1 MLRRILRRL
10 VAFARDERG
19 ALNEAVAI
27 PAVIVLVL
35 AAGSASWVWVRA
47 QSAQTAVGQVGSQIS
62 TYLSQNGCLTTQN
75 LQSLAQYAAQNGLD
89 PAKLYLSVSSG
100 RQGYGSGGLSYSLGY
115 DFDFEV
121 PLLSVSAYHE
131 YIPYTVPAET
141 SQYVAGASSDTS
153 QCATGSGVLSAFSG
167 QTGGD
172 TTGATGGVSGPS
184 DAATVTLSGP
194 THATAGET
202 VAFQGAVTENG
213 SPAPDNTQVVVT
225 GPSGITTATTQAGD
239 YSVSFVAQ
247 GSGNVIIA
255 ASAGSASAT
264 ATLDV
269 SAGTPQAI
277 ALQYPQKD
285 TVGSPI
291 TIAGTVT
298 DQVGDPVSD
307 GTAVDISGPGIPAGT
322 TATTSDG
329 TFSFSYTPTS
339 LAALQLGFTA
349 AAATA
354 TASIEVDPGAAQTIT
369 LEASQGSQQGSQIT
383 VTAGATVTLSGDLAG
398 PDNTSV
404 ADGTQVALSSSTD
417 STDTFPT
424 AQTAAGAYS
433 AQATLTAAGGQVIA
447 ATSAGISQP
456 ASVTVKVLPAA
467 PAEVASFAVQPQEVE
482 VGGQVAVSGIL
493 EDSYGNPVPD
503 AEVTV
508 SGQGIASASATTAAN
523 GTFTVTTTAT
533 SAGTTD
539 VQATYQNQA
548 LVGGSAQ
555 LSVLAQSVY
564 NVAVALSQDT
574 IAAGGSTT
582 ATITVT
588 DQHGNPVPGETL
600 DLTESPQGQSV
611 LSQTTVTTDAN
622 GDAQVTLGPL
632 TQAGAQTLEVDT
644 NPSGSVGSAVVT
656 VLPTVPDTVDPPEIS
671 PSVVQS
677 TLDGGSTYPVI
688 TGVALDQYGNPV
700 AGAAV
705 TVTGGW
711 DPGVDFTGTANAEG
725 YFAITLTPVA
735 IGGPYEPTIMVQT
748 AQGSNTQTYSDTSLS
763 VVQNLY
769 SLTLSSLSGASVSAG
784 TPATLEVSLTA
795 FGTASSFPV
804 SGASV
809 SCSVTSSD
817 GASAWSTSSPTPSG
831 PATLTL
837 TTDTQGQAT
846 AQVAFEPYLGA
857 QTVDCQSAALGVSAT
872 LNLTVTSNAPAVASW
887 AAATP
892 NPVSAGQL
900 FTASV
905 TLLDGY
911 GFPLAAGEPVVVS
924 FPGSSGATWLTS
936 SGGAAGG
943 SLTSTVAGSGSVAIA
958 SAAGQ
963 SVSGLASSGPVTVD
977 PGPLRYFYP
986 VLGDSGDQW
995 LSGYSWTNDSSS
1007 AQGPTNDYGGFTS
1020 SPATVAGIGFD
1031 GYGNQVPGATAT
1043 LGCTAYDGGTCPSL
1057 PGSASPSWQALGSFP
1072 AGAYDL
1078 SFVPSGSS
1086 YGVATSPET
1095 TYTRFALLGTTLAT
1109 PGSQAWTTPGT
1120 YTFVV
1125 PNGVTRL
1132 LGDLWGGG
1140 GGGGGGEGMYQ
1151 YGGGQGGGGGGSGAF
1166 TEGWLDVSPG
1176 QRITVDV
1183 GAGGAGGPGGAA
1195 PSSIWA
1201 YENNG
1206 SWGTAG
1212 GSSSLATLT
1221 AAGGAG
1227 GGGGAGSSA
1236 GGGGPGGSPQSGV
1249 TVGIAGSPGGI
1260 AGVSSSQSQ
1269 GSPGA
1274 AGLNGGGPGGSGG
1287 LATYTY
1293 YAEPGGGGAGSPSPN
1308 GGAIPGYAGG
1318 AGANGDSYGGAADG
1332 LPGANATGLAAGG
1345 GGGSGACGGRGYGTP
1360 GGGGGTG
1367 GNGQV
1372 VIYW

>member
-1 MLRRILRRL
+1 MLRRFLRHL
-10 VAFARDERG
+10 VAFARDETG
-19 ALNEAVAI
+19 ALNEVVAI
-27 PAVIVLVL
+27 PAVILLIL

-62 TYLSQNGCLTTQN
+62 TYLSENGCLTTQN
-75 LQSLAQYAAQNGLD
+75 LQSLTQYAQQNGLN

-131 YIPYTVPAET
+131 FIPYTVPAET

-153 QCATGSGVLSAFSG
+153 QCATGSGVLSTFSG
-167 QTGGD
+167 QAGGD

-225 GPSGITTATTQAGD
+225 GPTGITTATTQAGD
-239 YSVSFVAQ
+239 YSVSFAAK

-255 ASAGSASAT
+255 ASAGGASAT

-269 SAGTPQAI
+269 SAGTPQTI

-291 TIAGTVT
+291 TIGGTVT

-339 LAALQLGFTA
+339 LAAVQLDFA
-349 AAATA
+349 AAAALA
-354 TASIEVDPGAAQTIT
+354 TASIEVDPGPAQTIT

-383 VTAGATVTLSGDLAG
+383 VTAGAAVTLSGDVAG
-398 PDNTSV
+398 PDNTPV
-404 ADGTQVALSSSTD
+404 EDGTQVVLSSSTD

-424 AQTAAGAYS
+424 SPTTAGAYS

-447 ATSAGISQP
+447 ATSAGITQP

-508 SGQGIASASATTAAN
+508 SGQGIASASATTAAD
-523 GTFTVTTTAT
+523 GTFTVTTAAT

-564 NVAVALSQDT
+564 NVAVALLQDT

-588 DQHGNPVPGETL
+588 DQHGNPVSGETL

-611 LSQTTVTTDAN
+611 LSEASVTTDAN
-622 GDAQVTLGPL
+622 GQATVTIGPL

-656 VLPTVPDTVDPPEIS
+656 VLPAVPDTVDPPEIS

-677 TLDGGSTYPVI
+677 TQDGGSTYPVI

-735 IGGPYEPTIMVQT
+735 IGGPYEPTITVQT

-769 SLTLSSLSGASVSAG
+769 SLSLTSLSGASVPAG
-784 TPATLEVSLTA
+784 TPATLQIGLTA
-795 FGTASSFPV
+795 YGTASSFPM
-804 SGASV
+804 SGATV

-817 GASAWSTSSPTPSG
+817 GASAWSTSAPTPSG

-837 TTDTQGQAT
+837 TTDAEGQAT

-857 QTVDCQSAALGVSAT
+857 QTVDCQSAALGVSAA

-887 AAATP
+887 TAATP
-892 NPVSAGQL
+892 NPVSAGQP
-900 FTASV
+900 FAASV

-936 SGGAAGG
+936 SGGAANG

-958 SAAGQ
+958 SVGGQ
-963 SVSGLASSGPVTVD
+963 AVSGLTSSAQVPVD

-986 VLGDSGDQW
+986 VLGDAGDQW
-995 LSGYSWTNDSSS
+995 LSGYSWTNDASS
-1007 AQGPTNDYGGFTS
+1007 AQGPTNDYGGLTS

-1043 LGCTAYDGGTCPSL
+1043 LSCTAYDGGTCPAF
-1057 PGSASPSWQALGSFP
+1057 PGSASGSWQSLGGFS

-1078 SFVPSGSS
+1078 SFTPSGSS
-1086 YGVATSPET
+1086 YGVASSPET
-1095 TYTRFALLGTTLAT
+1095 TYTRFAILGTTLAT
-1109 PGSQAWTTPGT
+1109 SGSETWTTPGV

-1125 PNGVTRL
+1125 PNGVTRI
-1132 LGDLWGGG
+1132 LGDLWGAG
-1140 GGGGGGEGMYQ
+1140 GGGGGGEGMYY
-1151 YGGGQGGGGGGSGAF
+1151 YGGGQGAGGGGSGGF

-1176 QRITVDV
+1176 QRITLDV

-1206 SWGTAG
+1206 SPGTSG
-1212 GSSSLATLT
+1212 GSSSVATLT

-1227 GGGGAGSSA
+1227 GGGGAGSSP
-1236 GGGGPGGSPQSGV
+1236 GGGGAGGAPQSGF
-1249 TVGIAGSPGGI
+1249 TVGIAGSPGGV
-1260 AGVSSSQSQ
+1260 AGSSTTQ
-1269 GSPGA
+1269 GSPGSS
-1274 AGLNGGGPGGSGG
+1274 GLNGGGQGGAGG
-1287 LATYTY
+1287 FATYTY
-1293 YAEPGGGGAGSPSPN
+1293 DAMPGGGGAGSPSPN

-1318 AGANGDSYGGAADG
+1318 SGANGDSYGSAADG
-1332 LPGANATGLAAGG
+1332 LPGGNAAGLGAGG
-1345 GGGSGACGGRGYGTP
+1345 GGGSGACGGRYFGEP
-1360 GGGGGTG
+1360 GGSGGTG

-1372 VIYW
+1372 IIYW